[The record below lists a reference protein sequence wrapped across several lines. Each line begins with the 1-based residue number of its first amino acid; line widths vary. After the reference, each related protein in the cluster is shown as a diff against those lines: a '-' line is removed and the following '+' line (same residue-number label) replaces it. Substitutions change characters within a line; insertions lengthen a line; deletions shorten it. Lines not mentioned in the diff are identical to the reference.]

1 MIFLEL
7 FWTFFKIGAFTFG
20 GGYAMLPLVQAEV
33 MSHGWMS
40 REELVNF
47 IAVSESTPGPFAVNV
62 STYVGTETGG
72 LACAFFATLGV
83 VLPSF
88 LVILI
93 IAKGYEKFRDSKAVK
108 GCMAGLTPA
117 VVGLIGAAAV
127 TTGQTVF
134 FLDGISVPALTEPSF
149 LGSAAIFLIMLLLS
163 LKKAHPIL
171 IILLSAVLGIGA
183 GVLLGI

>member
-1 MIFLEL
+1 MNREKL
-7 FWTFFKIGAFTFG
+7 TG
-20 GGYAMLPLVQAEV
+20 
-33 MSHGWMS
+33 
-40 REELVNF
+40 EELVNF

-72 LACAFFATLGV
+72 LAGAFFATLGV

-117 VVGLIGAAAV
+117 VVA
-127 TTGQTVF
+127 
-134 FLDGISVPALTEPSF
+134 
-149 LGSAAIFLIMLLLS
+149 
-163 LKKAHPIL
+163 
-171 IILLSAVLGIGA
+171 LSAPRQSQRDRPYFFRTGFLFRR
-183 GVLLGI
+183 LRSRLFSDRRPYF